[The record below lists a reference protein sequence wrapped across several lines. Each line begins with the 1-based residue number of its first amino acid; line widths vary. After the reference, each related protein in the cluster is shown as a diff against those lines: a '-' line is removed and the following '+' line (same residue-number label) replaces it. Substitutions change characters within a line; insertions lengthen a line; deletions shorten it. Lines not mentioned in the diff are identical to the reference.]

1 MHCPIFALGS
11 IIIAACLTS
20 TSASSPELSPLFTR
34 NNDGQGVNDS
44 ATNYACSTDPLPYE
58 TSAFSHA
65 DVLHNLPR
73 PSLDFLFHLE
83 GNLSTVYPIGDGPL
97 GNRQSIIGSGGR
109 IEGPKIKGNLL

>member
-1 MHCPIFALGS
+1 MHCSS
-11 IIIAACLTS
+11 ITFVFLFVAACLSS
-20 TSASSPELSPLFTR
+20 TSASTPELSSLFDR
-34 NNDGQGVNDS
+34 NNDGQGVNDNS
-44 ATNYACSTDPLPYE
+44 TNYSCSTDPLPYD

-65 DVLHNLPR
+65 ELLHDLPR
-73 PSLDFLFHLE
+73 PALDFLFHLE